1 MIHRCNVSHVA
12 RLRNLIV
19 IVLGQVAPAFFF
31 TDILER
37 HIRIDKADQSGQ
49 FGVFHRFVV
58 KHGHDTGKDGRGHIP
73 DRLRIFCQI
82 LRQLVFHPVA
92 GYDKRALRFIGTE
105 TVARKRDLRLQIIH
119 RFRLLMHITVGG
131 IEQLRFELQHQCT
144 RLVRCGKVIVLF
156 RRMRFA
162 IRIAIHNIVIIKIRL
177 HTAIL
182 RRPYIC
188 HIIPICRTCRKR
200 KRVLLS
206 FFYALTESH
215 KFRRGI
221 GQFPFV

>member
-37 HIRIDKADQSGQ
+37 HILIDKADQFGQ

-58 KHGHDTGKDGRGHIP
+58 KHGHDTGKDGRGHIA

-131 IEQLRFELQHQCT
+131 IEQLRFELQHQRA
-144 RLVRCGKVIVLF
+144 RLVRGGEIVVLF

-162 IRIAIHNIVIIKIRL
+162 LRVAIHDVVIIKISL
-177 HTAIL
+177 HAAIL
-182 RRPYIC
+182 RRPYIR
-188 HIIPICRTCRKR
+188 HVIPICRTRRERKR
-200 KRVLLS
+200 ILI
-206 FFYALTESH
+206 FTFHTITESH